1 MKAVIKRIEIALELS
16 EIMEKTDKR
25 AWRRMTSEYEDM
37 VFFMKPTI
45 KTQTNVICEHTV
57 LWSALSQV

>member
-1 MKAVIKRIEIALELS
+1 VIKRIEIALELS

-45 KTQTNVICEHTV
+45 KT
-57 LWSALSQV
+57 